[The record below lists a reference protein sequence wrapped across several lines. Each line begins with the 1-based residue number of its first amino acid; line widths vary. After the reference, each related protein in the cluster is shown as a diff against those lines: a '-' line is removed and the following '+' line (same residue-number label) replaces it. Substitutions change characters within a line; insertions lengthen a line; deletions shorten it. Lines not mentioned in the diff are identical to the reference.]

1 MQSSYSFNMVTI
13 VNRRPKLLGLKGM
26 LEAFVKHQKEVVK
39 RRTQFDLETAQ
50 KRLHIVDGLIKC
62 LSILDEVIKV
72 IRNSK
77 NKSDA
82 KDNLVNE
89 FEFTYE
95 QAEAIVVLQLY
106 RLTNTDVVALEE
118 EKEKLDKL
126 IKGLSAILEDEKA
139 LKYVMKKELSQVK
152 KRICYST
159 SYYNQGKY
167 YRNKNRPN

>member
-1 MQSSYSFNMVTI
+1 MVTI

-77 NKSDA
+77 
-82 KDNLVNE
+82 
-89 FEFTYE
+89 
-95 QAEAIVVLQLY
+95 
-106 RLTNTDVVALEE
+106 
-118 EKEKLDKL
+118 
-126 IKGLSAILEDEKA
+126 IKVT
-139 LKYVMKKELSQVK
+139 LK
-152 KRICYST
+152 IIW
-159 SYYNQGKY
+159 
-167 YRNKNRPN
+167 